1 MDKRLEAWD
10 EGLRRALLLPAC
22 GALRIAC
29 GALTGLA
36 FFALLST
43 RTLVQLSGADFLT
56 RVATLLVLCAPLAA
70 MLVFAL
76 RAAGE
81 NRVRLLAVAAL
92 CAVCAGAMLLRLSF
106 LERSS
111 GDYDIYFAD
120 WLSRLGAG
128 SFSEGMRRNIGEYNV
143 LYQYILFLI
152 SRLPV
157 PSLYAIKAVSFAGD
171 AALAGALARL
181 CQREGR
187 ANLTAFCLALLL
199 PSVALNGGMFAQ
211 CDSLFAGCALWGLA
225 FALNGKPARAAACY
239 ALSLAFKL
247 QSVFA
252 LPIVAVLWAG
262 KKLRLC
268 DALTFVGTLLL
279 VALPALLGGKGLLD
293 IVRIYTAQTGLYTG
307 LTYSAPSFFGLMNTA
322 GLDVYAYGNFGMALA
337 AGVCALL
344 VGAGVTRARDLT
356 AEETIRLAALIALF
370 VVFFLP
376 RMHERY
382 FYLALAL
389 SLACAVNDRRM
400 IPAAA
405 LLEVASLACC
415 WEMHLPLF
423 ACSLMVLTAGMW
435 LLACPAGKRED
446 VSL

>member
-10 EGLRRALLLPAC
+10 DRLRNALTAPASDVLL
-22 GALRIAC
+22 GAC

-36 FFALLST
+36 FLALLAT
-43 RTLVQLSGADFLT
+43 RTLVLLSGAGLLA
-56 RVATLLVLCAPLAA
+56 RAATLVALCAPLAV

-76 RAAGE
+76 RAAKE
-81 NRVRLLAVAAL
+81 NRLGLLPAM
-92 CAVCAGAMLLRLSF
+92 AVCAACASAMLLRLSF

-120 WLSRLGAG
+120 WMAKLGAG
-128 SFSEGMRRNIGEYNV
+128 TFSEGMRQNIGEYNV

-157 PSLYAIKAVSFAGD
+157 PPLYALKAVSFFGD
-171 AALAGALARL
+171 AALAGAVARL
-181 CQREGR
+181 CQKDGR

-199 PSVALNGGMFAQ
+199 PTVALNGGMFTQ

-225 FALNGKPARAAACY
+225 FALNAKPSRAAACY

-247 QSVFA
+247 QAVFA

-268 DALTFVGTLLL
+268 DALTFIGVLLL
-279 VALPALLGGKGLLD
+279 TSLPALLGGKGLFD

-307 LTYSAPSFFGLMNTA
+307 LTYSAPSFFGLLETA

-337 AGVCALL
+337 IGVCALL
-344 VGAGVTRARDLT
+344 VGVGVSRAQKLT
-356 AEETIRLAALIALF
+356 VRQTVRLAALMALF
-370 VVFFLP
+370 IVFFLP

-382 FYLALAL
+382 FYLAGAL
-389 SLACAVNDRRM
+389 SLVCAVNERRL

-405 LLEVASLACC
+405 LLETASLACC
-415 WEMHLPLF
+415 WEMYLPLPV
-423 ACSLMVLTAGMW
+423 CSLMVLCAGVW
-435 LLACPAGKRED
+435 LLACPVEEP
-446 VSL
+446 SL